1 MPAMPGEKLRC
12 DNDETMVGQRK
23 GRLLNS
29 SVKLYKE
36 AKRRLT
42 NETKSKEP
50 ETKRTML
57 VLGLRGFNAEEMFFF
72 LSKVMKLTK

>member
-1 MPAMPGEKLRC
+1 MSGKKYMC
-12 DNDETMVGQRK
+12 DKDETMGGLSR

-29 SVKLYKE
+29 SVE
-36 AKRRLT
+36 QT
-42 NETKSKEP
+42 TEMVDETKSKEP

>member
-12 DNDETMVGQRK
+12 DNDETMVGQCK
-23 GRLLNS
+23 GSLLNS
-29 SVKLYKE
+29 LVEQATEVVDK
-36 AKRRLT
+36 
-42 NETKSKEP
+42 TKAKEP

-57 VLGLRGFNAEEMFFF
+57 VLGLRGFNAEEMFLF

>member
-1 MPAMPGEKLRC
+1 MC
-12 DNDETMVGQRK
+12 DKDETMGGLSK

-29 SVKLYKE
+29 SVEQSTETVDK
-36 AKRRLT
+36 
-42 NETKSKEP
+42 TKSKEP
-50 ETKRTML
+50 ETMRTML